1 MVMKRVLALTTSAV
15 LLLVSSTGSLP
26 AQTVANP
33 DLFVKSAKAAQQ
45 ALEYYGR
52 YDNPEELERMAAIGY
67 RLAQESKFQD
77 FPFTFYLIDMPE
89 PNAFALPGGQ
99 IFITKGMLDM
109 GLNDDMLAGLLG
121 HEIGHVVLSHGT
133 RIQRRATLLNVL
145 SQALLVG
152 VMIGASQSNDTP
164 APGSVYDP
172 YGRNSSTGDLIQ
184 GTAAAGVVITEL
196 LMRSYSRNFEDE
208 SDEEGQRLAATA
220 GFDPDGTRQ
229 LMEKMRTHLP
239 QAREYGY
246 WRTHP
251 FFEERVQAASA
262 REKELKIQPSE
273 SAESYRTRTQATLLS
288 FVGHEKVSPELAKVI
303 KEEALVAWPKG
314 PAADGIRLEQLHEQR
329 EVELAKKPL
338 SRDLTELLQQ
348 YQKHFDQVSSLTPD
362 SALLAT
368 LAEEMAEIGKV
379 RQEIYPQAAE
389 VLGGGIYQVDFL
401 ETFLSNY
408 PDAPEAAE
416 VSLALATAYS
426 RLGRQSDAVARYLDV
441 WERAADSETRER
453 AQAGLRS
460 LAPGLEQ
467 LAALEQLTTM
477 SEDPD
482 LQSLAAER
490 LERLAPEYKD
500 MANGADYLRRFPQG
514 EHVETVNHR
523 LNQLADKL
531 YGELILYQSVGDH
544 VKGLER
550 IQKILT
556 YAPQSPAAER
566 LRDRIVLEG

>member
-1 MVMKRVLALTTSAV
+1 MMKRLPILAIAAV
-15 LLLVSSTGSLP
+15 IVLVSSTGPLP
-26 AQTVANP
+26 AQTVSNP

-45 ALEYYGR
+45 ALDYYGR
-52 YDNPEELERMAAIGY
+52 YDDPEELERVADIGY
-67 RLAQESKFQD
+67 RLVQESQFQD

-99 IFITKGMLDM
+99 IFITRGMLDM

-121 HEIGHVVLSHGT
+121 HEIGHVVLRHGI
-133 RIQRRATLLNVL
+133 RIQRRATLLNAL

-152 VMIGASQSNDTP
+152 VMIGASQSDQSPTP
-164 APGSVYDP
+164 GTVYDP
-172 YGRNSSTGDLIQ
+172 YGRSGSSGDLVQ
-184 GTAAAGVVITEL
+184 GTAAAGAVITEL

-229 LMEKMRTHLP
+229 LMDKMRTHLP
-239 QAREYGY
+239 QSREYGY

-262 REKELKIQPSE
+262 REKALKIQPSE
-273 SAESYRTRTQATLLS
+273 SADAYRTRTQATLLA
-288 FVGHEKVSPELAKVI
+288 FVGHEKVDPELARML
-303 KEEALVAWPKG
+303 EQEALVAWPKG
-314 PAADGIRLEQLHEQR
+314 PAADEIRLGQLHELR
-329 EVELAKKPL
+329 EIELAKQPL
-338 SRDLTELLQQ
+338 SRDLTKLLEQ
-348 YQKHFDQVSSLTPD
+348 YQRHYDQVSSVTPE
-362 SALLAT
+362 SPLLGT
-368 LAEEMAEIGKV
+368 LGREMEEIGEV
-379 RQEIYPQAAE
+379 RSKIYPEAAE
-389 VLGGGIYQVDFL
+389 VFRSGVYQVGFL

-408 PDAPEAAE
+408 PEAPEAPAAC
-416 VSLALATAYS
+416 LALATAYS
-426 RLGRQSDAVARYLDV
+426 RMDRQADAVARYLQV
-441 WERAADSETRER
+441 WEQTTDSEMRSR
-453 AQAGLRS
+453 IQAGLKS

-467 LAALEQLTTM
+467 LAALEQLTEM

-482 LQSLAAER
+482 LQRLASER
-490 LERLAPEYKD
+490 LQRLASTYQD
-500 MANGADYLRRFPQG
+500 LANGADYLKRFPRG
-514 EHVETVNHR
+514 EHTEAVNQR

-556 YAPQSPAAER
+556 YAPHSPAAER
-566 LRDRIVLEG
+566 LRERIVLEG

>member
-1 MVMKRVLALTTSAV
+1 MKRFLALTIPAV
-15 LLLVSSTGSLP
+15 LLLVSSTGPLP
-26 AQTVANP
+26 AQTIENP
-33 DLFVKSAKAAQQ
+33 DLFIKSAKAAQQ
-45 ALEYYGR
+45 ALQYYGR

-99 IFITKGMLDM
+99 IFLTKGMLDL

-121 HEIGHVVLSHGT
+121 HEIG
-133 RIQRRATLLNVL
+133 R
-145 SQALLVG
+145 
-152 VMIGASQSNDTP
+152 NDTP
-164 APGSVYDP
+164 VPGTVYDP
-172 YGRNSSTGDLIQ
+172 YGRNSSTGDIIQ
-184 GTAAAGVVITEL
+184 GTAAAGAVITEL

-229 LMEKMRTHLP
+229 LMDKMRTHLP

-262 REKELKIQPSE
+262 REKELMIQPSE
-273 SAESYRTRTQATLLS
+273 SAEAYRTRTQATLLS
-288 FVGHEKVSPELAKVI
+288 FLGHDKVDPELATVL

-314 PAADGIRLEQLHEQR
+314 PAADGIRLEQLRELR
-329 EVELAKKPL
+329 EVEVAKKPL
-338 SRDLTELLQQ
+338 SRDLTALLQQ

-368 LAEEMAEIGKV
+368 LAEEMEEIDKV
-379 RQEIYPQAAE
+379 RQEIYPQAAA
-389 VLGGGIYQVDFL
+389 VLGGGVYQVDFL

-426 RLGRQSDAVARYLDV
+426 RLGRQSDAVARYLEV
-441 WERAADSETRER
+441 WERAADGETRER
-453 AQAGLRS
+453 AQAGLRR

-482 LQSLAAER
+482 LQSLASER
-490 LERLAPEYKD
+490 LRRLAPEYED
-500 MANGADYLRRFPQG
+500 MADGADYLRRFPQG
-514 EHVETVNHR
+514 EHVETVNDR

-556 YAPQSPAAER
+556 HAPQSPAAER

>member
-1 MVMKRVLALTTSAV
+1 MKRPLAVAISAV

-26 AQTVANP
+26 AQTIENP

-45 ALEYYGR
+45 ALGYYGR

-99 IFITKGMLDM
+99 VFITKGMLDL

-121 HEIGHVVLSHGT
+121 HEIGHVVLKHGI

-152 VMIGASQSNDTP
+152 VMISASQNDNRG

-172 YGRNSSTGDLIQ
+172 YGRSGSGGDLVQ
-184 GTAAAGVVITEL
+184 GTAAAGAVITEL

-229 LMEKMRTHLP
+229 LMDKMRTHLP

-251 FFEERVQAASA
+251 FFEERVQAATA
-262 REKELKIQPSE
+262 RKKELLIQPSE
-273 SAESYRTRTQATLLS
+273 SAEAYRTRTQATLLS
-288 FVGHEKVSPELAKVI
+288 FLGHDKVDPELAKLL

-338 SRDLTELLQQ
+338 SRDLTALLRQ

-368 LAEEMAEIGKV
+368 LAGEMEEIGKV
-379 RQEIYPQAAE
+379 RQETYPRAAE
-389 VLGGGIYQVDFL
+389 VLGGGVYQVDFL

-453 AQAGLRS
+453 AQVGLRR

-467 LAALEQLTTM
+467 LAALEQLTSM

-490 LERLAPEYKD
+490 LRRLAPEYED
-500 MANGADYLRRFPQG
+500 MADGADYLRRFPQG
-514 EHVETVNHR
+514 AHVETVNDR

>member
-1 MVMKRVLALTTSAV
+1 MKRFLALTSTAV
-15 LLLVSSTGSLP
+15 LLLVASTAPLP
-26 AQTVANP
+26 AQTIANP

-45 ALEYYGR
+45 ALDYYGR

-152 VMIGASQSNDTP
+152 VMISASQNDNRGGTP
-164 APGSVYDP
+164 GTVYDP
-172 YGRNSSTGDLIQ
+172 YGSSGSAGDIVQ
-184 GTAAAGVVITEL
+184 GTAAAGAVITEL

-229 LMEKMRTHLP
+229 LMDKMRTHLP
-239 QAREYGY
+239 QSREYGY

-262 REKELKIQPSE
+262 REKELLIQPPD
-273 SAESYRTRTQATLLS
+273 AADAYRTRTQATLLS
-288 FVGHEKVSPELAKVI
+288 FLGHEKVNPELARVL

-314 PAADGIRLEQLHEQR
+314 PAADGIRLEQLHELR
-329 EVELAKKPL
+329 EIEVAKKPL
-338 SRDLTELLQQ
+338 SRDLTALLQQ
-348 YQKHFDQVSSLTPD
+348 YQKHFDQVSLLTPD

-368 LAEEMAEIGKV
+368 LAGEMEEIGKI
-379 RQEIYPQAAE
+379 RQEVYPQAAE
-389 VLGGGIYQVDFL
+389 VFGGGVYQVDFL
-401 ETFLSNY
+401 ETFLSNF

-416 VSLALATAYS
+416 VSMALATAYG
-426 RLGRQSDAVARYLDV
+426 RMGRQSDAVARYLDV
-441 WERAADSETRER
+441 WERAADSKTRER
-453 AQAGLRS
+453 AQAGLRRM
-460 LAPGLEQ
+460 APNLEQ
-467 LAALEQLTTM
+467 LAALEQLTSMT
-477 SEDPD
+477 EDPD

-490 LERLAPEYKD
+490 LRRLAPKYED
-500 MANGADYLRRFPQG
+500 MANGADYLRQFPQG
-514 EHVETVNHR
+514 GHVETVNQR
-523 LNQLADKL
+523 LNQLADEL

-556 YAPQSPAAER
+556 YATQSPAAER

>member
-1 MVMKRVLALTTSAV
+1 MKRFLALASTAA
-15 LLLVSSTGSLP
+15 LLLVSSTTPLP
-26 AQTVANP
+26 AQTIANP

-45 ALEYYGR
+45 ALDYYGR

-77 FPFTFYLIDMPE
+77 FPFTFFLIDMPE

-99 IFITKGMLDM
+99 IFITKGMLDL

-121 HEIGHVVLSHGT
+121 HEIGHVVLKHGT

-152 VMIGASQSNDTP
+152 VMIGASQNDNRGGTP
-164 APGSVYDP
+164 GTVYDP
-172 YGRNSSTGDLIQ
+172 YGSRGSGGDIVQ
-184 GTAAAGVVITEL
+184 GTAAAGAVITEL

-229 LMEKMRTHLP
+229 LMDKMRTHLP
-239 QAREYGY
+239 QTREYGY

-262 REKELKIQPSE
+262 REKELLIQPPD
-273 SAESYRTRTQATLLS
+273 SADAYRNRTQATLLS
-288 FVGHEKVSPELAKVI
+288 FLGHDKVDPELARVL

-314 PAADGIRLEQLHEQR
+314 PAADGIRLEQLQELR
-329 EVELAKKPL
+329 EIEVAKKPL
-338 SRDLTELLQQ
+338 SRNFTALLEQ
-348 YQKHFDQVSSLTPD
+348 YQKHFDQVSTLTPD
-362 SALLAT
+362 SALLTT
-368 LAEEMAEIGKV
+368 LAEEMEEIGKV
-379 RQEIYPQAAE
+379 RQEVYPQAAE
-389 VLGGGIYQVDFL
+389 VFGGGVYQVDFL

-416 VSLALATAYS
+416 VSLGLATAYS
-426 RLGRQSDAVARYLDV
+426 RMGRQSDAVARYLEV
-441 WERAADSETRER
+441 WERSTDNETRER

-460 LAPGLEQ
+460 LAPGLKQ
-467 LAALEQLTTM
+467 LSALEQLTSM

-490 LERLAPEYKD
+490 LRLLAPKYED
-500 MANGADYLRRFPQG
+500 MDNGADYLRQFPRG
-514 EHVETVNHR
+514 GHAETVNQR

-566 LRDRIVLEG
+566 LRDRIVLES

>member
-1 MVMKRVLALTTSAV
+1 MTRPLALSITAV
-15 LLLVSSTGSLP
+15 LLLVSSAGSVP
-26 AQTVANP
+26 AQTIANP

-45 ALEYYGR
+45 ALGFYGR

-99 IFITKGMLDM
+99 IFITKGMLDL
-109 GLNDDMLAGLLG
+109 GLNDDMMAGLLG
-121 HEIGHVVLSHGT
+121 HEIGHVVLRHGT

-152 VMIGASQSNDTP
+152 VMISASQSNDTP
-164 APGSVYDP
+164 VPGTVYDP
-172 YGRNSSTGDLIQ
+172 YGRSGSSGDLVQ
-184 GTAAAGVVITEL
+184 GTAAAGAVITEL
-196 LMRSYSRNFEDE
+196 LMRSYSRGFEDE

-229 LMEKMRTHLP
+229 LMDKMRTHLP
-239 QAREYGY
+239 QSREYGY

-251 FFEERVQAASA
+251 FFEDRVQAATA
-262 REKELKIQPSE
+262 REKGLKIQSAE
-273 SAESYRTRTQATLLS
+273 SAEAYRTRTQATLLS
-288 FVGHEKVSPELAKVI
+288 FLGHEKVDPELAKVL

-314 PAADGIRLEQLHEQR
+314 PAADGIRLEQLHEQK
-329 EVELAKKPL
+329 ELELAKKPL
-338 SRDLTELLQQ
+338 SRDLTALLEQ
-348 YQKHFDQVSSLTPD
+348 YKKHYDQVSALTPE
-362 SALLAT
+362 SALLPT
-368 LAEEMAEIGKV
+368 LAEEMQEIGKV
-379 RQEIYPQAAE
+379 RQGVYPQAAE
-389 VLGGGIYQVDFL
+389 VFSGGVYQVDFL

-416 VSLALATAYS
+416 VALALATAYS
-426 RLGRQSDAVARYLDV
+426 RLGRQSDAVAHYLEV
-441 WERAADSETRER
+441 WERATDSETREK
-453 AQAGLRS
+453 AQAGLRR

-467 LAALEQLTTM
+467 LAALEQLSTM

-490 LERLAPEYKD
+490 LRRLAPEYED
-500 MANGADYLRRFPQG
+500 MADGADYLRRFPQG
-514 EHVETVNHR
+514 EHFETVNDR

>member
-1 MVMKRVLALTTSAV
+1 MKRFLALTIPAV
-15 LLLVSSTGSLP
+15 LLLVSSTGPLP
-26 AQTVANP
+26 AQTIENP
-33 DLFVKSAKAAQQ
+33 DLFIKSAKAAQQ
-45 ALEYYGR
+45 ALQYYGR

-99 IFITKGMLDM
+99 IFLTKGMLDL

-121 HEIGHVVLSHGT
+121 HEIGHVVLKHGT

-164 APGSVYDP
+164 VPGTVYDP
-172 YGRNSSTGDLIQ
+172 YGRNSSTGDIIQ
-184 GTAAAGVVITEL
+184 GTAAAGAVITEL

-229 LMEKMRTHLP
+229 LMDKMRTHLP

-262 REKELKIQPSE
+262 REKELMIQPSE
-273 SAESYRTRTQATLLS
+273 SAEAYRTRTQATLLS
-288 FVGHEKVSPELAKVI
+288 FLGHDKVDPELATVL

-314 PAADGIRLEQLHEQR
+314 PAADGIRLEQLRELR
-329 EVELAKKPL
+329 EVEVAKKPL
-338 SRDLTELLQQ
+338 SRDLTALLQQ

-368 LAEEMAEIGKV
+368 LAEEMEEIDKV
-379 RQEIYPQAAE
+379 RQEIYPQATA
-389 VLGGGIYQVDFL
+389 VLGGGVYQVDFL

-416 VSLALATAYS
+416 VSLALAAAYS
-426 RLGRQSDAVARYLDV
+426 RLGRQSDAVARYLEV
-441 WERAADSETRER
+441 WERAADGETRER
-453 AQAGLRS
+453 AQAGLRR

-482 LQSLAAER
+482 LQSLASER
-490 LERLAPEYKD
+490 LRRLAPEYED
-500 MANGADYLRRFPQG
+500 MADGADYLRRFPQG
-514 EHVETVNHR
+514 EHVETVNDR

-556 YAPQSPAAER
+556 HAPQSPAAER

>member
-1 MVMKRVLALTTSAV
+1 MKRPLALSVTAV
-15 LLLVSSTGSLP
+15 LLLVSSAGSVP
-26 AQTVANP
+26 AQTIANP

-45 ALEYYGR
+45 ALGYYGR

-99 IFITKGMLDM
+99 IFITKGMLDL
-109 GLNDDMLAGLLG
+109 GLNDDMMAGLLG
-121 HEIGHVVLSHGT
+121 HEIGHVVLRHGT

-152 VMIGASQSNDTP
+152 VMISASQSNDTP
-164 APGSVYDP
+164 VPGTVYDP
-172 YGRNSSTGDLIQ
+172 YGRSGSSGDLVQ
-184 GTAAAGVVITEL
+184 GTAAAGAVITEL
-196 LMRSYSRNFEDE
+196 LMRSYSRGFEDE

-229 LMEKMRTHLP
+229 LMDKMRTHLP
-239 QAREYGY
+239 QSREYGY

-251 FFEERVQAASA
+251 FFEDRVQAATA
-262 REKELKIQPSE
+262 REKGLKIQSAE
-273 SAESYRTRTQATLLS
+273 SAEAYRTRTQATLLS
-288 FVGHEKVSPELAKVI
+288 FLGHEKVDPELAKVL

-314 PAADGIRLEQLHEQR
+314 PAADGIRLEQLHEQK
-329 EVELAKKPL
+329 ELELAKKPL
-338 SRDLTELLQQ
+338 SRDLTALMEQ
-348 YQKHFDQVSSLTPD
+348 YKKHYDQVSALTPE
-362 SALLAT
+362 SALLQT
-368 LAEEMAEIGKV
+368 LAEEMQEIGKV
-379 RQEIYPQAAE
+379 RQEVYPQAAE
-389 VLGGGIYQVDFL
+389 VFSGGVYQVDFL

-408 PDAPEAAE
+408 PDAAEAAD
-416 VSLALATAYS
+416 VALALATAYS
-426 RLGRQSDAVARYLDV
+426 RLGRQSDAVAHYLEV
-441 WERAADSETRER
+441 WERATDSETREK
-453 AQAGLRS
+453 AQAGLRR

-467 LAALEQLTTM
+467 LAALEQLSTM

-490 LERLAPEYKD
+490 LRRLAPEYED
-500 MANGADYLRRFPQG
+500 MADGADYLRRFPQG
-514 EHVETVNHR
+514 EHFETVNDR

>member
-1 MVMKRVLALTTSAV
+1 
-15 LLLVSSTGSLP
+15 
-26 AQTVANP
+26 
-33 DLFVKSAKAAQQ
+33 
-45 ALEYYGR
+45 
-52 YDNPEELERMAAIGY
+52 
-67 RLAQESKFQD
+67 
-77 FPFTFYLIDMPE
+77 
-89 PNAFALPGGQ
+89 
-99 IFITKGMLDM
+99 
-109 GLNDDMLAGLLG
+109 
-121 HEIGHVVLSHGT
+121 
-133 RIQRRATLLNVL
+133 
-145 SQALLVG
+145 
-152 VMIGASQSNDTP
+152 
-164 APGSVYDP
+164 
-172 YGRNSSTGDLIQ
+172 
-184 GTAAAGVVITEL
+184 
-196 LMRSYSRNFEDE
+196 MRSYSRNFEDE
-208 SDEEGQRLAATA
+208 SDEEGQRLASTA

-229 LMEKMRTHLP
+229 LMNKMKTHLP

-273 SAESYRTRTQATLLS
+273 SAEAYRTRTQATLLS
-288 FVGHEKVSPELAKVI
+288 FLGHEKVDPELAKVLR
-303 KEEALVAWPKG
+303 EEALVAWPKG

-329 EVELAKKPL
+329 EVELARKPL
-338 SRDLTELLQQ
+338 ARNFAELLQQ
-348 YQKHFDQVSSLTPD
+348 YQKHYDQVSSLTPD

-368 LAEEMAEIGKV
+368 LAEEIEEIGKV
-379 RQEIYPQAAE
+379 RQEIYPQATA
-389 VLGGGIYQVDFL
+389 VLDGGVYQVDFL

-426 RLGRQSDAVARYLDV
+426 RLGRQSDAVGRYLDV

-453 AQAGLRS
+453 AQAGLRR

-490 LERLAPEYKD
+490 LRRLAPEYED
-500 MANGADYLRRFPQG
+500 MADGADYLRRFPQG
-514 EHVETVNHR
+514 EHVDTVNNR
-523 LNQLADKL
+523 LNQLADEL
-531 YGELILYQSVGDH
+531 YGELILYQSVGDT
-544 VKGLER
+544 VKGLVR

-556 YAPQSPAAER
+556 YAPHSPAAER